1 MANNKAALDKGFKK
15 AKELIFGHLYDQCIR
30 LCDALVGDALN
41 GREFQSFTGNTI
53 TSFACGIYVD
63 GSLSYVVASG
73 DTMPAPVHA
82 KIQKGDTVYLQNPYE
97 GVPRSTTGKVDI
109 VYNQS
114 GMETSVRI
122 LQGFKPTVKGISV
135 IMTTGTEYSTYLES
149 VYHLNV
155 LTETSQ
161 ESNIKRLLYSS
172 FKPLP

>member
-30 LCDALVGDALN
+30 LCDALVRDALN

-63 GSLSYVVASG
+63 GTLRYMIASG
-73 DTMPAPVHA
+73 ENMAAPVHA
-82 KIQKGDTVYLQNPYE
+82 KIQNGQTVYLNNPYE
-97 GVPRSTTGKVDI
+97 GSPRSATGKVDI
-109 VYNQS
+109 VYDLT
-114 GMETSVRI
+114 GTETSFRI
-122 LQGFKPTVKGISV
+122 LQGFSPSNKGLSIV
-135 IMTTGTEYSTYLES
+135 MTTGTEYSTYLES

-155 LTETSQ
+155 L
-161 ESNIKRLLYSS
+161 SNTAKEGNVKKLLYSS

>member
-1 MANNKAALDKGFKK
+1 MVNNKVALDMGFKK
-15 AKELIFGHLYDQCIR
+15 GKELIFTHLYNQCINF
-30 LCDALVGDALN
+30 CDALVKDALQK
-41 GREFQSFTGNTI
+41 REFQSFTGNTI

-82 KIQKGDTVYLQNPYE
+82 KVQKGETVYLQNPYE

-122 LQGFKPTVKGISV
+122 LQGFSPTVKGISV
-135 IMTTGTEYSTYLES
+135 VMTTGTEYSTYLEN

-161 ESNIKRLLYSS
+161 ESNIKHLLYSS